1 MGDGGLSA
9 DDAVDLA
16 EKYCYDTDETQ
27 CPEGG
32 GKGNLKAG
40 SSLIF
45 DAIEYAARAHRDH
58 FRKGTN
64 IPYIIHPIGVAK
76 ILIEYDCSEELVA
89 AGLLHD
95 TVEDTPVTLEAIR
108 MNFGEKVAALVE
120 AASEP
125 DKSDTWENRKR
136 HTLGSLKTAPMEV
149 LLLSCADKLDNI
161 RSIQE
166 DYERFGESVW
176 KRFRRARDAQEWY
189 YGELADLFMGRAE
202 GEPGATLFRQ
212 FYCEVRQVFPKS

>member
-1 MGDGGLSA
+1 VRVKLNSS
-9 DDAVDLA
+9 
-16 EKYCYDTDETQ
+16 
-27 CPEGG
+27 
-32 GKGNLKAG
+32 

-45 DAIEYAARAHRDH
+45 DAIEYAARAHREH
-58 FRKGTN
+58 YRKGTS
-64 IPYIIHPIGVAK
+64 IPYIIHPISVAK
-76 ILIEYDCSEELVA
+76 ILIEYDCAEEVIL

-95 TVEDTPVTLEAIR
+95 TVEDTDVRLEDIR
-108 MNFGEKVAALVE
+108 RSFGEKVASLVE

-136 HTLGSLKTAPMEV
+136 HTIEYLKTAPMDV

-161 RSIQE
+161 RSIKE

-176 KRFRRARDAQEWY
+176 KRFRRAKDSQKWY
-189 YGELADLFMGRAE
+189 YSALADIFVNRAE

-212 FYCEVRQVFPKS
+212 FYFEVQQVFPKTAVTS